1 MREDDFTTTEHAA
14 RDAANTLGRS
24 EWIGGGGEEY
34 VSTPYCSVCQRGTS
48 GFVCGPC
55 EREAS

>member
-1 MREDDFTTTEHAA
+1 MREDTTSRDEHAA

-24 EWIGGGGEEY
+24 EWIGGGVEEF
-34 VSTPYCSVCQRGTS
+34 VSTPYCSRCQGAAN

-55 EREAS
+55 GRDAS